1 MRFLVHTFP
10 MTLPMRFFV
19 TRVFLSLW
27 CWMQDLIWWHAQV
40 YEVGTQAMHIACVF
54 PKLSEMEQLLEG
66 EHGSMKTL

>member
-1 MRFLVHTFP
+1 
-10 MTLPMRFFV
+10 
-19 TRVFLSLW
+19 
-27 CWMQDLIWWHAQV
+27 MQDLIWWHAQV